1 LKKKKKADA
10 TAIITIMFQK
20 RTNRVKRAQQ
30 LKQRRV
36 LPSSPQDGGNEM
48 DLEMGPA
55 CTCFCALLIVALGAS
70 MAMVFFMY
78 DKPDCMKNLGLD
90 RQSLLRAKQG

>member
-1 LKKKKKADA
+1 
-10 TAIITIMFQK
+10 
-20 RTNRVKRAQQ
+20 
-30 LKQRRV
+30 
-36 LPSSPQDGGNEM
+36 
-48 DLEMGPA
+48 
-55 CTCFCALLIVALGAS
+55 LGAS